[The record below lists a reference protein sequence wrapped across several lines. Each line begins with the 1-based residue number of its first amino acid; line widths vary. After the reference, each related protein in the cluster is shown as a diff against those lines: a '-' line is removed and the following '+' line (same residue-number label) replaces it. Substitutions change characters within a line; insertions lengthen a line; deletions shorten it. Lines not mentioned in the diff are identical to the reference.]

1 MKPMARWAALA
12 IGLVALALPAA
23 AVADSA
29 APGPLT
35 STSRLRE
42 VVRERAGKTRGG
54 GQPSQL
60 AFKIE
65 TGRGYV
71 VEVFGSGNA
80 VAIDV
85 VRGDGH
91 SSTAYVARGIAGG
104 DQLRADFGNYGKVS
118 MRFRPSRHATPAKSG
133 QGCDHGGKPVSRSG
147 VFVGEFRF
155 RGEGG
160 YLDLDARR
168 ARGKVIGVAPKC
180 ARQHSSS
187 QAQESVSHPETEG
200 IFGPETPF
208 LEAGWR
214 HGVRSAE
221 VGAFFLF
228 GAFSFYADVEES
240 RGRMAIF
247 RHALVTARSHKMLR
261 ANNALTSARL
271 SPPPPFSG
279 SGIYTAGPDGK
290 KTWTGS
296 LAVNFPGAPH
306 YPLTGPPFKVTLDK
320 E

>member
-1 MKPMARWAALA
+1 MKPMARWTALA

-23 AVADSA
+23 AVADQA
-29 APGPLT
+29 APGPPT
-35 STSRLRE
+35 STSQLRE
-42 VVRERAGKTRGG
+42 IVRERAAQTRVGR
-54 GQPSQL
+54 PSQL
-60 AFKIE
+60 AFKIK

-71 VEVFGSGNA
+71 VEVLGSGHA

-85 VRGDGH
+85 VRGDGR
-91 SSTAYVARGIAGG
+91 SNTAYVVRGTASGE
-104 DQLRADFGNYGKVS
+104 QLRADFGNYGKVS
-118 MRFRPSRHATPAKSG
+118 MRFRPSRHATPAESG
-133 QGCDHGGKPVSRSG
+133 QSCDHGGKPVSRSG

-160 YLDLDARR
+160 YLDIDARR
-168 ARGKVIGVAPKC
+168 ARGEVSGVAPKC

-228 GAFSFYADVEES
+228 ATFAYADVEES

-247 RHALVTARSHKMLR
+247 RHALVVAGSHKMLR
-261 ANNALTSARL
+261 ANDALTSARL

-306 YPLTGPPFKVTLDK
+306 YPLTGPPFKVTLGK